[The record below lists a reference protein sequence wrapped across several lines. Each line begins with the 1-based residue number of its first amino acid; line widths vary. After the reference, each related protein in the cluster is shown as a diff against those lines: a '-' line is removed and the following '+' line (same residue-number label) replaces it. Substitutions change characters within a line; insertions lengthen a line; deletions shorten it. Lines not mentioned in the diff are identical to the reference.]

1 MRAPTIVRVGGI
13 ECVQVGR
20 GDNGPFAEEFAH
32 ASPEFTHS
40 RARKVTKWILHN
52 AVSTIS
58 GPTEQRLERFLHEHD
73 RDLIPGILQT
83 LREFNPKV
91 PA

>member
-1 MRAPTIVRVGGI
+1 
-13 ECVQVGR
+13 
-20 GDNGPFAEEFAH
+20 
-32 ASPEFTHS
+32 
-40 RARKVTKWILHN
+40 LHN